1 MWQSP
6 SWWANRFSASQ
17 FPAFYGTQRFIT
29 MFTRACHLSLLWVR
43 SIQSMPFTPLPEDL
57 CCYYPPIYAWVFQAV
72 SFHQAS
78 APKPCMHHSSP
89 PHVLHAPT
97 HFILLNLIIWI
108 IFGEEYRS
116 WSSSLCSFLH
126 SRYLIP
132 LRPRYSLQHPILK
145 DSQPTFLSQCKRPI
159 LNLISVLILEH
170 VHIPSQRH
178 KVANNTGEGWGELT
192 MGIRN
197 FNLLNSHVRKRGK
210 INLKIGYYNFS
221 VFTLPK

>member
-116 WSSSLCSFLH
+116 WSSSICSFLH
-126 SRYLIP
+126 SPVSSSLFGPNI
-132 LRPRYSLQHPILK
+132 LRSTLFSKALSLC
-145 DSQPTFLSQCKRPI
+145 SC
-159 LNLISVLILEH
+159 LNVSDQYWIWY
-170 VHIPSQRH
+170 Q
-178 KVANNTGEGWGELT
+178 
-192 MGIRN
+192 
-197 FNLLNSHVRKRGK
+197 F
-210 INLKIGYYNFS
+210 
-221 VFTLPK
+221 